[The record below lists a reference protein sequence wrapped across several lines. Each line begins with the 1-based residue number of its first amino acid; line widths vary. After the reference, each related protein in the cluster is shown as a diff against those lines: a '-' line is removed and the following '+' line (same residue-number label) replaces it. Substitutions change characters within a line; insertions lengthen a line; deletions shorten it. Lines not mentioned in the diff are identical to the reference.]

1 MMRLITLFFYTVLFS
16 CCWPALSVHAASA
29 LTARVEPTSITQD
42 ETFNLSLTLNFA
54 IDPKQSGNQL
64 DDVYQQSPDL
74 TPLQAQFNVLGQTV
88 SESTQVINGKITRQK
103 IWYYELE
110 PKKTGQ
116 LTIPALTL
124 DFSSG
129 AIRSQPI
136 TVTVKPASATK
147 ADGSRLEVSVSN
159 AQPYLYEPIYY
170 TMRFIHR
177 GELRDLQALPPSE
190 NVLIKPLPDS
200 NKSVQQIINGEA
212 MIVSEVTYL
221 LTPLRSGDWQLPAG
235 QIVGQKVDSRNSSFG
250 GGFFS
255 FSSPRPVTFRSDPI
269 QLNVQ
274 PAQHQPWLPAQT
286 VALTEQWESDIK
298 GEVMVGVPI
307 IRSLTLS
314 VDGGGTQPLPD
325 LTEYLPEQTD
335 LRVRSPAP
343 ETDWQLQKD
352 GRSGR
357 SSLKQSFS
365 LTPLQV
371 GTMNL
376 PEIRFPWWDLKSNS
390 LQWATLPAQTL
401 TVVPNPTLAQ
411 PTPAAALSPVA
422 AAAVPAVTYVENI
435 AFSPLQ
441 YGLLSAA
448 LLALF
453 AALGQSIYSRNTV
466 RPVESAP
473 VNNLPKRLNQTWLRQ
488 QFAGTDD
495 LRHLR
500 HSLQHYAH
508 HRWAVPVS
516 ITLPQLALYV
526 LQHCQ
531 NGNSFAAL
539 IQQLD
544 QVLYGGHA
552 SEFEV
557 KAWKAELLI
566 ALSNVTDK
574 TTGSQALS
582 TFAPLN
588 PAV

>member
-1 MMRLITLFFYTVLFS
+1 MMRLTTLFFYTILFS

-54 IDPKQSGNQL
+54 IDPKQSGSQL

-74 TPLQAQFNVLGQTV
+74 TPLHAQFNILGQTV

-103 IWYYELE
+103 VWYYELE

-116 LTIPALTL
+116 LIIPALTL

-129 AIRSQPI
+129 AIRSQPV
-136 TVTVKPASATK
+136 TVTVKPPSASK

-221 LTPLRSGDWQLPAG
+221 LTPLRSGEWQLPAG

-255 FSSPRPVTFRSDPI
+255 FSSPRPVTFRSDAVK
-269 QLNVQ
+269 LNVQ
-274 PAQHQPWLPAQT
+274 PAQHQPWLPAQS
-286 VALTEQWESDIK
+286 VALSEQWESDIK

-307 IRSLTLS
+307 IRSLTLT

-325 LTEYLPEQTD
+325 LTEYLPEQTE
-335 LRVRSPAP
+335 LRVRSPDP
-343 ETDWQLQKD
+343 ETDWQLQQD

-371 GTMNL
+371 GTMTL
-376 PEIRFPWWDLKSNS
+376 PEIRFPWWDLTSNS
-390 LQWATLPAQTL
+390 VQWATLPAQTL

-411 PTPAAALSPVA
+411 PTPTAALPPIA
-422 AAAVPAVTYVENI
+422 ATAAPAVTYVENI

-441 YGLLSAA
+441 YGLLTAA
-448 LLALF
+448 VLALF
-453 AALGQSIYSRNTV
+453 AALGQSIYSRNKV
-466 RPVESAP
+466 CSVETTPAA
-473 VNNLPKRLNQTWLRQ
+473 NAPKRLNLAWLRQ
-488 QFAGTDD
+488 QFASTND
-495 LRHLR
+495 LRLLR
-500 HSLQHYAH
+500 HSLQQYAH
-508 HRWAVPVS
+508 YRWAVPVS

-544 QVLYGGHA
+544 QVLYGGQA
-552 SEFEV
+552 GEFEV
-557 KAWKAELLI
+557 KAWKAALLTTL
-566 ALSNVTDK
+566 ADVTDK
-574 TTGSQALS
+574 TAETQTIA